1 VTSRGRRGLAIARW
15 VVALLVA
22 ATCWPLLAP
31 AYDGAVTRTAIAV
44 LRRLPSSAEAR
55 AWRDGESTIVES
67 APPGTGIAPQQLE
80 LSTHHN
86 NLPFL
91 AVMLAFASTLPWTIR
106 IRRLAAGLAIL
117 AVTHVGQFVLYVHAD
132 RAILNEPPYRVT
144 DLHLLDARWSE
155 RMRDPVQRHK
165 EIVLAAYRFQAHVG
179 HVLIPVLLWLVLAA
193 PMAVVAKHG
202 EADDADGRT

>member
-1 VTSRGRRGLAIARW
+1 MTSRGRRGLAIARW
-15 VVALLVA
+15 IGALLVA

-31 AYDGAVTRTAIAV
+31 AYDRAVTATAIAV

-55 AWRDGESTIVES
+55 AWRDGESTVVES
-67 APPGTGIAPQQLE
+67 APPATGIAPQRLE

-91 AVMLAFASTLPWTIR
+91 AVMLVFASTLPWTIR
-106 IRRLAAGLAIL
+106 IRRLAAGLAML
-117 AVTHVGQFVLYVHAD
+117 AATHVGQFVLYVHAD

-144 DLHLLDARWSE
+144 DLHLLDAGWSE

-165 EIVLAAYRFQAHVG
+165 DIVLAAYRFQAHVG

-193 PMAVVAKHG
+193 PLAVVAKDG
-202 EADDADGRT
+202 EAADAQARG